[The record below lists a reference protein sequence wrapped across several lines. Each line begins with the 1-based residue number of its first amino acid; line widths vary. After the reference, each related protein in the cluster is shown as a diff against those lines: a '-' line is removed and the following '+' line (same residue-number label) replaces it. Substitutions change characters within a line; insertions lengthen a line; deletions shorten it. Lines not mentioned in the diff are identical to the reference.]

1 MSPKFWVN
9 MYLKRRPVSLTDF
22 FSIDRNKLFTG
33 VRSQLNLEKN
43 NKNKNLRHFVPL
55 LFTLL
60 FKIKYYFYRF
70 ISFTKVKYDE
80 NKQIPN

>member
-9 MYLKRRPVSLTDF
+9 MYLKKRPVSLTDF

-43 NKNKNLRHFVPL
+43 NKNNKNLRHFVPL
-55 LFTLL
+55 LFTL
-60 FKIKYYFYRF
+60 
-70 ISFTKVKYDE
+70 
-80 NKQIPN
+80 